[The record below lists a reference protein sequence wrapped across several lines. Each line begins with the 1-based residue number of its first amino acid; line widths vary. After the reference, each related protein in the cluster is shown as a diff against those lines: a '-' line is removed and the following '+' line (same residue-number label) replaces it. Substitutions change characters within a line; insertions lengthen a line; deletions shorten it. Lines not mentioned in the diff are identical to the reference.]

1 MPEQTKA
8 APARVGHA
16 ANKILEYMHV
26 GGSYLVLG
34 IMLWISADVASR
46 VLLGDPLP
54 DSREI
59 VAYVLPILVFVQIPY
74 VLLRGN
80 HLRSPII
87 TSRVPSRARRALA
100 VFSHLLGATFF
111 ASVAYGNLP
120 HVLRAY
126 ENGLTFGQGVMDLPV
141 WFARGTVMVG
151 SALMV
156 LVFIVRGVA
165 SVRGRDI
172 TDDDE
177 SVVA

>member
-1 MPEQTKA
+1 MPQQTEA
-8 APARVGHA
+8 DGTRAGHA
-16 ANKILEYMHV
+16 ATKILEYMHV
-26 GGSYLVLG
+26 GGSYLVLA

-59 VAYVLPILVFVQIPY
+59 VAYVLPILVFVQIPF
-74 VLLRGN
+74 VLLRGK

-87 TSRVPSRARRALA
+87 TSRVPPGVRKALA
-100 VFSHLLGATFF
+100 VFSYLLGATFF
-111 ASVAYGNLP
+111 AFVAYGNLP
-120 HVLRAY
+120 HVLRSY

-165 SVRGRDI
+165 TVRGHDI

-177 SVVA
+177 SGVA